1 MCQLVPI
8 PLRLAAVL
16 AVAAPAAAC
25 TVVENAPAPDAIANL
40 SEPVFRCKVEPI
52 LARDCSYLACH
63 GNAGTAL
70 RVYTPGKL
78 RAASQPTMDNL
89 NSGLTDAEH
98 HGNYLSAAAFSFGG
112 IPPGDN
118 WLLRKNL
125 PSVDGGY
132 EHKGGVI
139 FTGKDDP
146 RAVALED
153 WLSGKGTCP

>member
-8 PLRLAAVL
+8 PVR
-16 AVAAPAAAC
+16 VAAALLCAAPLVAC

-52 LARDCSYLACH
+52 LARDCSYLGCH
-63 GNAGTAL
+63 GNAETAL

-78 RAASQPTMDNL
+78 RAGSPANKGEL
-89 NSGLTDAEH
+89 NVGLTDAEH

-118 WLLRKNL
+118 WILRKNL

-132 EHKGGVI
+132 EHKGGAI
-139 FTGKDDP
+139 FTGPDDP
-146 RAVALED
+146 SAVAISN